1 MIHRLYFKAMST
13 HHTPPRSTLPVAG
26 EDHARLTI
34 DLSALADNWRAMARR
49 SGAARTA
56 AVLKADAYGIGLE
69 PAAKTFHHAG
79 ARDFFV
85 ATPAEG
91 AALRAVLPD
100 VRIYVLSGMWAGSE
114 RLFFEFD
121 LVPVIVSEEQLV
133 VFMAAV
139 AEGGEL
145 PCVLHVDTGMS
156 RLGLRVEDALAL
168 ADDTARPASFSPILL
183 LSHLACAD
191 DPSHPLN
198 RQQLQRFRS
207 VVDAFDGIDAT
218 LANSAGIF
226 LGEDYHF
233 ALTRPGIALYGGA
246 AVNDVPN
253 PMKPVVTAEARILQV
268 REAKAG
274 ESVSYGA
281 STVFTRDT
289 RIAVAALGYAD
300 GYMRSLSG
308 SGVPLRKANIPG
320 ASGVLHGRTVPLIG
334 RVTMDLTH
342 FDVTDLP
349 PGSVRAG
356 DFIEVFGRN
365 MPIED
370 VARAGGTIDYELLT
384 SLGRR
389 YERRYELA
397 KK

>member
-1 MIHRLYFKAMST
+1 MNT
-13 HHTPPRSTLPVAG
+13 QHTPVRSSLPVAG
-26 EDHARLTI
+26 EDHARLTV
-34 DLSALADNWRAMARR
+34 DLSALADNWRTMARR
-49 SGAARTA
+49 SGAARAA

-69 PAAKTFHHAG
+69 PAARTFHQAG

-91 AALRAVLPD
+91 AALRAILPE

-121 LVPVIVSEEQLV
+121 LVPVIASEEQLV
-133 VFMAAV
+133 VFMAAI
-139 AEGGEL
+139 AEGGDL

-168 ADDTARPASFSPILL
+168 ADDPARPASFSPIML

-191 DPSHPLN
+191 DPGHILN

-207 VVDAFDGIDAT
+207 VVSAYDDIDAS

-233 ALTRPGIALYGGA
+233 TLTRPGISLYGGA
-246 AVNDVPN
+246 AVNGVAN

-281 STVFTRDT
+281 TAVLSRDT
-289 RIAVAALGYAD
+289 RIAVAAIGYAD

-308 SGVPLRKANIPG
+308 SGVPVRENIPG
-320 ASGVLHGRTVPLIG
+320 AQGVVHGHAVPVIG

-342 FDVTDLP
+342 FDVTDLAA
-349 PGSVRAG
+349 GSVRAG
-356 DFIEVFGRN
+356 DFIELFGRT
-365 MPIED
+365 MSVSD

>member
-1 MIHRLYFKAMST
+1 MST
-13 HHTPPRSTLPVAG
+13 HHTASRSTLPVAG

-91 AALRAVLPD
+91 AALRRVLPD
-100 VRIYVLSGMWAGSE
+100 ARIYVLSGMWAGSE
-114 RLFFEFD
+114 RLFFECD
-121 LVPVIVSEEQLV
+121 LVPVIASEEQLV
-133 VFMAAV
+133 VFMSAV
-139 AEGGEL
+139 SDGGDL

-156 RLGLRVEDALAL
+156 RLGLRVEDALSL
-168 ADDTARPASFSPILL
+168 ASDPARPASFSPIML

-191 DPSHPLN
+191 EPGHPLN
-198 RQQLQRFRS
+198 KQQLQRFRS
-207 VVDAFDGIDAT
+207 VIKAFDGIDAT

-233 ALTRPGIALYGGA
+233 TLTRPGIALYGGA

-253 PMKPVVTAEARILQV
+253 PMKPVVTAEARVLVV

-274 ESVSYGA
+274 ESVSYGG
-281 STVFTRDT
+281 SMVFSRDT
-289 RIAVAALGYAD
+289 RIAVVAVGYAD

-308 SGVPLRKANIPG
+308 SGVPLRKTNIPG
-320 ASGVLHGRTVPLIG
+320 ASGVLHGRAVPVIG
-334 RVTMDLTH
+334 RVTMDLCH

-349 PGSVRAG
+349 AGSVRAG
-356 DFIEVFGRN
+356 DFIELFGRT
-365 MPIED
+365 MPIEE

-389 YERRYELA
+389 YERRYEAA

>member
-1 MIHRLYFKAMST
+1 M
-13 HHTPPRSTLPVAG
+13 
-26 EDHARLTI
+26 
-34 DLSALADNWRAMARR
+34 
-49 SGAARTA
+49 
-56 AVLKADAYGIGLE
+56 
-69 PAAKTFHHAG
+69 
-79 ARDFFV
+79 
-85 ATPAEG
+85 
-91 AALRAVLPD
+91 
-100 VRIYVLSGMWAGSE
+100 
-114 RLFFEFD
+114 
-121 LVPVIVSEEQLV
+121 
-133 VFMAAV
+133 
-139 AEGGEL
+139 
-145 PCVLHVDTGMS
+145 
-156 RLGLRVEDALAL
+156 
-168 ADDTARPASFSPILL
+168 L

-191 DPSHPLN
+191 DPGHILN

-207 VVDAFDGIDAT
+207 VVSAYDDIDAS

-233 ALTRPGIALYGGA
+233 TLTRPGISLYGGA
-246 AVNDVPN
+246 AVNGVAN

-281 STVFTRDT
+281 TAVLSRDT
-289 RIAVAALGYAD
+289 RIAVAAIGYAD

-308 SGVPLRKANIPG
+308 SGVPVRQANIPG
-320 ASGVLHGRTVPLIG
+320 AQGVVHGHAVPVIG

-342 FDVTDLP
+342 FDVTDLAA
-349 PGSVRAG
+349 GSVRAG
-356 DFIEVFGRN
+356 DFIELFGRS
-365 MPIED
+365 MPVSD

>member
-1 MIHRLYFKAMST
+1 MST
-13 HHTPPRSTLPVAG
+13 QHASARPSLPVAG
-26 EDHARLTI
+26 EDHARLTV

-56 AVLKADAYGIGLE
+56 AVLKADAYGTGLE
-69 PAAKTFHHAG
+69 PAARTFHQAG

-91 AALRAVLPD
+91 AALRAILPD

-121 LVPVIVSEEQLV
+121 LVPVIASQEQLV
-133 VFMAAV
+133 VFMAAI
-139 AEGGEL
+139 AESGEL

-168 ADDTARPASFSPILL
+168 ADDPARPASFSPIML

-191 DPSHPLN
+191 DPAHPLN
-198 RQQLQRFRS
+198 RLQLQRFRS
-207 VVDAFDGIDAT
+207 VVSAFDDIDAS

-233 ALTRPGIALYGGA
+233 TLTRPGISLYGGA
-246 AVNDVPN
+246 AVNNVAN

-281 STVFTRDT
+281 CAVLSRDT
-289 RIAVAALGYAD
+289 RIAVAAIGYAD

-308 SGVPLRKANIPG
+308 SGVPVRQANIAG
-320 ASGVLHGRTVPLIG
+320 AQGVVHGHAVPVIG

-342 FDVTDLP
+342 FDVTDLLA
-349 PGSVRAG
+349 GSVRAG
-356 DFIEVFGRN
+356 DFVELFGRT
-365 MPIED
+365 MPISD